1 MQEHK
6 NFWGKNA
13 GRYNR
18 FMRKDR
24 AAYEEI
30 YELIRPIVR
39 HKTVL
44 ELATGTGLIAKH
56 IVNAAAHIEATDAS
70 PEMITEAKRDNR
82 SAKLHFS
89 VQDMFRLPYANQSFD
104 VVIVSNALHI
114 VPQPEKALQEIK
126 RVLKDDGTLI
136 APTFTHAGNSFSGK
150 VKAFFMKR
158 VGFPLHS
165 KWTSAEYLRF
175 LQQNGWAVRKSAVLK
190 ASFPLTYAECVK
202 SEV

>member
-1 MQEHK
+1 MKERK
-6 NFWGKNA
+6 TFWDRNA
-13 GRYNR
+13 GRYDR

-24 AAYEEI
+24 AAYDEM
-30 YELIRPIVR
+30 YALIRPLVR

-44 ELATGTGLIAKH
+44 EIATGTGLIAKH

-70 PEMITEAKRDNR
+70 PEMIAEAKRDNR

-150 VKAFFMKR
+150 VKAFFMKLA
-158 VGFPLHS
+158 GFPLHS

-175 LQQNGWAVRKSAVLK
+175 LRQNGWAVRKSAVLK

-202 SEV
+202 LEV